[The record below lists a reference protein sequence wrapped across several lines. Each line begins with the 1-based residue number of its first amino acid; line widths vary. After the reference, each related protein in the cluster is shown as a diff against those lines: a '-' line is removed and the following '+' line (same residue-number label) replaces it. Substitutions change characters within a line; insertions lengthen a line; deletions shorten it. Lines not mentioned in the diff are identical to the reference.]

1 MGEKESIVSMP
12 EAQAPNITGSVPGV
26 PRHVAIIMDGNGRW
40 AASRGLP
47 RVEGHRRGV
56 EALRKTVR
64 AAGEIGIQCLTI
76 FSFSSENWQRPVSE
90 IRDLMGLLRRFIRN
104 DLAELHSS
112 GVRVRVIGERGNLDP
127 DIRRL
132 LEEAEQLTRQN
143 TNLLLVVAFNY
154 GARDE
159 IARAVRRIAE
169 RVAAGA
175 LNPEAVTEDMIGE
188 NLDAPDI
195 ADPDLIIRTSGEQRL
210 SNFLLW
216 QAAYSELVFSPVYW
230 PDFDRATLEAAIDE
244 YRRRE
249 RRFGGLAAK
258 TGS

>member
-1 MGEKESIVSMP
+1 
-12 EAQAPNITGSVPGV
+12 
-26 PRHVAIIMDGNGRW
+26 
-40 AASRGLP
+40 
-47 RVEGHRRGV
+47 
-56 EALRKTVR
+56 
-64 AAGEIGIQCLTI
+64 
-76 FSFSSENWQRPVSE
+76 
-90 IRDLMGLLRRFIRN
+90 MGLLRLFIRK
-104 DLAELHSS
+104 DLAELHGN

-127 DIRRL
+127 EIRRL
-132 LEEAEQLTRQN
+132 LEEAEQLTRDN

-159 IARAVRRIAE
+159 IARAVRRIAG
-169 RVAAGA
+169 RVAAGE
-175 LNPEAVTEDMIGE
+175 LKPEAITEDMIGQ

-249 RRFGGLAAK
+249 RRFGGLVAK

>member
-1 MGEKESIVSMP
+1 MGKESVLSMS
-12 EAQAPNITGSVPGV
+12 EAQAPNIAGSDPGV

-64 AAGEIGIQCLTI
+64 AAGDIGIQCLTI
-76 FSFSSENWQRPVSE
+76 FSFSSENWQRPASE
-90 IRDLMGLLRRFIRN
+90 ISDLMGLLRRFIRN
-104 DLAELHSS
+104 DLAELHSN
-112 GVRVRVIGERGNLDP
+112 GVRVRVIGERANLDP

-132 LEEAEQLTRQN
+132 LEEAEQLTRAN
-143 TNLLLVVAFNY
+143 TNLLLIVAFNY

-159 IARAVRRIAE
+159 IARAVRCLAQ
-169 RVAAGA
+169 RVATGE
-175 LNPEAVTEDMIGE
+175 LKPEAITEDMIGQ

-249 RRFGGLAAK
+249 RRFGGLIAK